1 MAFATEAAKHLEDLK
16 KIGVEVSI
24 ARGGRFDFK
33 NVYYLTEGT
42 AALTHLT
49 ENGEQS
55 SFLYFRPGMLLNFLR
70 PVISHTGIGSE
81 MAVKRFANLN
91 HVIYAKTD
99 CRCICI
105 NGKILL
111 DYLSKNPEFYPLLLQ
126 SLSENLINVLALST
140 DIVTKPACVRVCQL
154 LHDFMTDDTP
164 PQIPRYLTY
173 TEIAFYLHLHV
184 ITVTKIFKAL
194 KEADIISKKGWT
206 TIVTDA
212 ERLQAI
218 ADGTEEFFY

>member
-1 MAFATEAAKHLEDLK
+1 MPFATEAAKHLENLK
-16 KIGVEVSI
+16 KIGVEVTI
-24 ARGGRFDFK
+24 AKGGPFDFQ
-33 NVYYLTEGT
+33 NVYYLIEGT
-42 AALTHLT
+42 AALTHFT

-70 PVISHTGIGSE
+70 PVIAHTGIGSKI
-81 MAVKRFANLN
+81 AIKRFANLD

-105 NGKILL
+105 NGKIML
-111 DYLSKNPEFYPLLLQ
+111 DYLSKNPQYYTLLLQ

-154 LHDFMTDDTP
+154 LQDFMSDDTP

-194 KEADIISKKGWT
+194 KESGIICKKGWT
-206 TIVTDA
+206 TIVTDP
-212 ERLQAI
+212 EGLQKI
-218 ADGTEEFFY
+218 ADGTKELFY